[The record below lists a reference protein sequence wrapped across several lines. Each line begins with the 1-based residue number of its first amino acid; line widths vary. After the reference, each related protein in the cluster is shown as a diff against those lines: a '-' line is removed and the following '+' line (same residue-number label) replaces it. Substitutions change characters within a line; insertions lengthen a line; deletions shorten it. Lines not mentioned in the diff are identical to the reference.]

1 MNEIIENVVIDNV
14 FNTNEFDESLNFEE
28 AFLRINV
35 NSYVDYDVGDG
46 SLINSK
52 RCPSKKCTEFG
63 PHFLP
68 SDRVYSASTGRYYD
82 CIMRIFLM

>member
-14 FNTNEFDESLNFEE
+14 FDTNEFDESLNFEE

-52 RCPSKKCTEFG
+52 RCPSNKCTEFG
-63 PHFLP
+63 PHFSSL
-68 SDRVYSASTGRYYD
+68 R
-82 CIMRIFLM
+82 